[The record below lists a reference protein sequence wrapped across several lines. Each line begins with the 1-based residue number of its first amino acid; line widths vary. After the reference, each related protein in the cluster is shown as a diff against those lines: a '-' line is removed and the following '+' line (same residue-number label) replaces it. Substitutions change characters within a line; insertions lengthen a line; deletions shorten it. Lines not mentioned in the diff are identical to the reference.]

1 VIYII
6 KLGDMMKITR
16 SQLRRLILKES
27 SLNELNLTKLKV
39 RVKNMCHGIH
49 PLLSVDTE
57 DLDKKTV
64 LKEVEDL
71 ILHLQAFRDKL
82 GE

>member
-1 VIYII
+1 
-6 KLGDMMKITR
+6 MKITR
-16 SQLRRLILKES
+16 RQLRRLILKES
-27 SLNELNLTKLKV
+27 NLNEFNLTNLKV
-39 RVKNMCHGIH
+39 RVKNMCHGIL

-71 ILHLQAFRDKL
+71 ILHLKAFKDKL
-82 GE
+82 SE